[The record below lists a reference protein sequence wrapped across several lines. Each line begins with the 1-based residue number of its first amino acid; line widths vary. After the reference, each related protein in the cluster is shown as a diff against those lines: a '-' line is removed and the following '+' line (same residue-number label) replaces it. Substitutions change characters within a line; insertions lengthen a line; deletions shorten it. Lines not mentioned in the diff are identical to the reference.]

1 MEQSRFRRL
10 FRLAPWRRDAIEAE
24 LREELDFHLERRAA
38 QYRSE
43 GFSPNE
49 AWARAVGRFGSRKS
63 VDETL
68 KRTARRREAGMR
80 WSNIADAI
88 AQDTRYVVRGL
99 ARSPGFTAAVAVTL
113 ALGIGAN
120 ATMFGVLDR
129 LLLRPP
135 AHVAK
140 PEEIRR
146 VGFKVHEGTR
156 DFVANALSY
165 AEYRELRDSIPG
177 LQFAVF
183 AFSQDMALGRGVESQ
198 RIRGQLVGGPF
209 FDLLGT
215 RAQLGRLLGA
225 SDVAEPAG
233 QPVAVI
239 SDGFWR
245 RQFGG
250 SRDALGKTLS
260 LGKGK
265 YTIVGVAPE
274 SFSGTGVGKIDV
286 WIPLVAAEGLRFDRS
301 PSWMGAR
308 NMSWLGIITRFR
320 GDSSALIAAN
330 ARLTNIHRA
339 FQPMDSTAIAE
350 LSPILR
356 RYTAKDSSDVK
367 VARLLLWVSA
377 TVLLIAC
384 ANVANL
390 LLARAV
396 KRRQEIAV
404 RLALG
409 IDSVRLAI
417 LLLSES
423 AVLALLGGA
432 ASLAV
437 VHFGGSI
444 VRARFLSGFTVGD
457 ASLVDVRL
465 LAFTLA
471 TTLGVVFLIGI
482 APLVFA
488 KRTRLAMAI
497 KSATGGSGQRRMPVH
512 GLLVVTQVT
521 LCVVL
526 LIGTGLFVAS
536 LRKVSSLRL
545 GMDTRQVLFAQ
556 VNLPSIGRADADVA
570 ASYLRFAERVR
581 GLAGVEDASVSMAA
595 PFLMTFGTRITVP
608 GLPVLPRVDD
618 GGPYYNAVDEHF
630 MKTMGTRLLSGRG
643 ITAEDRATKARVL
656 VVNESMAKL
665 YWPGADPIGKCVKVG
680 GDTMPCSTI
689 VGVMENA
696 RRQGLIEGV
705 SLQYLVPLER
715 SPGRDRDRVLFVRVK
730 GDPER
735 MIEPVQR
742 AMQSLAPDL
751 PYADV
756 RVMQSLLDPDFKPWV
771 VGSTMFSIFGAV
783 GLALAIVG
791 LYATLAYD
799 VAQRSRELS
808 VRVALGA
815 ESRQIVSLVM
825 RGGLA
830 LVVAGVALGWLVAL
844 GSGRFVGHLLY
855 EVSPHDVAVYAGVG
869 VVLFVVGAL
878 ATALPAWR
886 ATKVDIRTAMAAE

>member
-1 MEQSRFRRL
+1 MERRRFRRL

-24 LREELDFHLERRAA
+24 LHEELEFHLERRAA
-38 QYRSE
+38 QYRDQGLSAD
-43 GFSPNE
+43 E
-49 AWARAVGRFGSRKS
+49 AWARAVGRFGSEKA
-63 VDETL
+63 VDKTL
-68 KRTARRREAGMR
+68 KQTARRREAGMR
-80 WSNIADAI
+80 WSNILDAI

-99 ARSPGFTAAVAVTL
+99 GRAPGFTAAVTMTL

-120 ATMFGVLDR
+120 AMMFGVLDR

-135 AHVAK
+135 AHVAN

-146 VGFKVHEGTR
+146 LGFKVHEGTR

-165 AEYRELRDSIPG
+165 AEYRDLRDSISG
-177 LQFAVF
+177 LRFAVY

-198 RIRGQLVGGPF
+198 RVRGQLVGGPF
-209 FDLLGT
+209 FELLGT
-215 RAQLGRLLGA
+215 HAQLGRLFGA
-225 SDVAEPAG
+225 SDVAEPSG

-245 RQFGG
+245 RQFG
-250 SRDALGKTLS
+250 SARDVLGKQLS
-260 LGKGK
+260 LGQRN
-265 YTIVGVAPE
+265 YTIIGVAPE
-274 SFSGTGVGKIDV
+274 SFSGTGVGKIDL
-286 WIPLVAAEGLRFDRS
+286 WLPLVAAEGLRFDRS
-301 PSWMGAR
+301 PSWMSAR
-308 NMSWLGIITRFR
+308 NMSWLAVITRIR
-320 GDSSALIAAN
+320 GDSAALIAAT
-330 ARLTNIHRA
+330 ARATNIHRA
-339 FQPMDSTAIAE
+339 FQPGDSTAIGE
-350 LSPILR
+350 FSPILR
-356 RYTAKDSSDVK
+356 SYTAKDSSDVK

-423 AVLALLGGA
+423 AVLALLGGV

-444 VRARFLSGFTVGD
+444 VRARFLSGFTIG
-457 ASLVDVRL
+457 ATSLVDARL
-465 LAFTLA
+465 LVFTSI

-482 APLVFA
+482 VPLVFA
-488 KRTRLAMAI
+488 QRTRLAMAI
-497 KSATGGSGQRRMPVH
+497 KSSTAGSGRRRMPIH
-512 GLLVVTQVT
+512 GLLVVTQVM

-545 GMDTRQVLFAQ
+545 GMDTRQVLVAQ
-556 VNLPSIGRADADVA
+556 VNLPSIGRADAEVA
-570 ASYLRFAERVR
+570 SSYLQFAERVR
-581 GLAGVEDASVSMAA
+581 GLAGVEDASVAMAT
-595 PFLMTFGTRITVP
+595 PFLMTFGARIAVP
-608 GLPVLPRVDD
+608 GLPVLPRVED

-630 MKTMGTRLLSGRG
+630 IKTMGTRLLSGRG

-665 YWPGADPIGKCVKVG
+665 YWPGVDPIGKCVKVG

-696 RRQGLIEGV
+696 RRQSLIEGV
-705 SLQYLVPLER
+705 SLQYIVPLER

-730 GDPER
+730 GDPDR
-735 MIEPVQR
+735 MVEPVQR

-825 RGGLA
+825 RGGLS
-830 LVVAGVALGWLVAL
+830 LVIVGVCLGWVVAL
-844 GSGRFVGHLLY
+844 GSGRLVSNLLY
-855 EVSPHDVAVYAGVG
+855 QVSPRDLAIYGGVG
-869 VVLFVVGAL
+869 VTLFVVGAM

-886 ATKVDIRTAMAAE
+886 ATKVDLRTAMAAE